1 MEHLVPETALQQ
13 QFDDLEAGFAR
24 CARFA
29 QRAQYVFGGRAVVM
43 RVAGDDLAR
52 RISRPFDH
60 LRRETLPGEPVR
72 LDVRLWDETE
82 TGIAVSPPRPAVH
95 DPDGIT
101 EVAESGR
108 FVQHRTAHGTVSLD
122 RKTARIVGAFAPT
135 AASDVYQRGKPLAR
149 LLAEWYADQ
158 GVSLMHAALVARGD
172 HGVLLAGKGG
182 SGKSTSALVCTRAG
196 LDFLGEDYAG
206 LQFLPDG
213 RVVGHSAYS
222 SVFLDPA
229 AMARFSELR
238 PHTVESRDP
247 AEPKGVTLLS
257 DVWPDRLRTDVTVR
271 AVALC
276 RVTSG
281 DASRVRQATRARA
294 LLAVGPSSLLQI
306 HGRRRDSLD
315 RLARL
320 VESVPCFHLDLGRNL
335 EGVPAA
341 VDDLLSRA
349 VLR

>member
-1 MEHLVPETALQQ
+1 MEHLVPESDLQQ
-13 QFDDLEAGFAR
+13 QFDALEAGFAR
-24 CARFA
+24 CVPFA
-29 QRAQYVFGGRAVVM
+29 QQTRYVFGGRAVVM

-60 LRRETLPGEPVR
+60 LRREASSGEPVR
-72 LDVRLWDETE
+72 LDIRLWDETE
-82 TGIAVSPPRPAVH
+82 TGVAVSPPRVAVH
-95 DPDGIT
+95 DPEGIT
-101 EVAESGR
+101 EVAENGR
-108 FVQHRTAHGTVSLD
+108 FVQQRTAHSTVSLD
-122 RKTARIVGAFAPT
+122 RKAARIVGAFART
-135 AASDVYQRGKPLAR
+135 TGAGVYQRGKPLAR

-206 LQFLPDG
+206 LQFFPDG

-229 AMARFSELR
+229 AMGWFSELR

-247 AEPKGVTLLS
+247 AEPKGVTLLG
-257 DVWPDRLRTDVTVR
+257 DVWPGRLRTNVTIR
-271 AVALC
+271 AVAVC
-276 RVTSG
+276 RVTG
-281 DASRVRQATRARA
+281 ADATQVRPATRARA
-294 LLAVGPSSLLQI
+294 LLAMGPSSLLQI

-320 VESVPCFHLDLGRNL
+320 VESVPCFHLDLGRKL
-335 EGVPAA
+335 AEVPAA
-341 VDDLLSRA
+341 VDDILGRA
-349 VLR
+349 GAR